1 MDSIIKKLLIKK
13 DGGHLVLN
21 APKGYE
27 DWLNE
32 LLGDFEIKVG
42 QELDWLLIFAA
53 NQAEL
58 KQFYTQIS
66 SFIGEQTIF
75 WVAYPKKSSK
85 MKSDISR
92 DKAWDEI
99 YSNGYRTVSLV
110 SLDETWSVMR
120 FAVGEMPDLEKK
132 KPQKLILPLEL
143 KEAFKQDNQIAIF
156 FNSLTYTNRKEY
168 LNWINE
174 AKKDETR
181 QKRIEKT
188 IELLMRKQKTK

>member
-58 KQFYTQIS
+58 KHFYAQIS
-66 SFIGEQTIF
+66 SFIGEHTIF

-92 DKAWDEI
+92 DKAWDVI
-99 YSNGYRTVSLV
+99 YSKGYRTVSLV
-110 SLDETWSVMR
+110 SLDETWSAMR